1 MQAIKSVGF
10 SKRISK
16 TSNVSTNQN
25 IVRHFL
31 NQAKSQPNQIAII
44 EREKSISFGELQSV
58 VNQTAHYFKSKGI
71 SKGDRVLVFVPV
83 SVDLYRVVLALFQI
97 GAVAVFL
104 DEWSSMDRLKKA
116 CEVAG
121 CKGFVASWKGKLFG
135 CLISKLRQIPIW
147 MSPTQSKSIAPIEM
161 EMVAQTDQALITF
174 TTGSTGIPKAA
185 NRTHGFLNAQ
195 MEALVQKIKPKQG
208 EIEMPALPIFVLLN
222 LGTGVTSVL
231 PDFNPRKPE
240 KLNAKRIIDQIRKR
254 RVMRLIASPFF
265 VKKLATYL
273 NDKNES
279 LPSLRKVFTGGAPVF
294 PDEADFLQTNFS
306 YANVEVVYGSTE
318 AEPISSVSAN
328 QLRKTSITKGLLVG
342 KIFSKTDFKIIKIED
357 RAIDGFELERL
368 RLPTGQI
375 GEIVVAGDHVLSDYF
390 RNEEAVSLNKIKKG
404 NEVWHRTGDAGFADA
419 TGNLFLVGRCKQLI
433 HFNQKMYAPFAIEP
447 QLRSIDGINLGTV
460 LLIDNQL
467 VVFVEKGQGTN
478 NSEIEKAIHKLF
490 EQEEIQ
496 IQFLKKIPRDPRH
509 FTKVDYEKLIQN
521 YSKDNVNN

>member
-1 MQAIKSVGF
+1 M
-10 SKRISK
+10 
-16 TSNVSTNQN
+16 
-25 IVRHFL
+25 
-31 NQAKSQPNQIAII
+31 
-44 EREKSISFGELQSV
+44 
-58 VNQTAHYFKSKGI
+58 
-71 SKGDRVLVFVPV
+71 PV

-116 CEVAG
+116 CEVAD

-161 EMVAQTDQALITF
+161 EMVTPTDQALITF

-240 KLNAKRIIDQIRKR
+240 KLNAKGIIDQIRKH

-265 VKKLATYL
+265 VKKLATHL
-273 NDKNES
+273 NNKNES
-279 LPSLRKVFTGGAPVF
+279 LSSLREVFTGGAPVF
-294 PDEADFLQTNFS
+294 PDEAGFLQTNFS
-306 YANVEVVYGSTE
+306 TANVEVVYGSTE
-318 AEPISSVSAN
+318 AEPISGISAN
-328 QLRKTSITKGLLVG
+328 RLSETSIDKGLLVG
-342 KIFSKTDFKIIKIED
+342 KIFSKTELKIIKIED
-357 RAIDGFELERL
+357 RAIDGFDLERL
-368 RLPTGQI
+368 RLLTGQI

-390 RNEEAVSLNKIKKG
+390 RNEEAVCLNKIKKG
-404 NEVWHRTGDAGFADA
+404 NEVWHRTGDAGFVDA

-433 HFNQKMYAPFAIEP
+433 HFNQKMYAPFVIEA
-447 QLRSIDGINLGTV
+447 QLKNIDGVNLGTV
-460 LLIDNQL
+460 LLVDNQL
-467 VVFVEKGQGTN
+467 VVFIEKDRNANGF
-478 NSEIEKAIHKLF
+478 EIKKAIHRLF

-509 FTKVDYEKLIQN
+509 FTKIDYGKLMR
-521 YSKDNVNN
+521 SG